1 MEPTPRSYG
10 IIEMIAQAS
19 YEQEEFDGRITLAK
33 AAKGL
38 QLEPEEERDLD
49 RLRLIQ
55 ARRLERAT
63 PKEREEE
70 LTQDALAAE
79 ILEDSMKRKTEHDE
93 AKAPI
98 GREEQIAVIEFQE
111 DIEKLGIIKAR
122 KNKMAKLKEMEAERE
137 QDAVAAKIL
146 EDFMKRKAEHDK
158 TKAAGEPKET
168 KEIEE
173 KLEIQE
179 EAKDGAPDEPES
191 M

>member
-1 MEPTPRSYG
+1 M
-10 IIEMIAQAS
+10 
-19 YEQEEFDGRITLAK
+19 
-33 AAKGL
+33 
-38 QLEPEEERDLD
+38 
-49 RLRLIQ
+49 
-55 ARRLERAT
+55 AT

-70 LTQDALAAE
+70 LAQDARAAE
-79 ILEDSMKRKTEHDE
+79 ILEDSMKRETEHDE
-93 AKAPI
+93 AKPAI
-98 GREEQIAVIEFQE
+98 KLEEQAKLKDLDKARKLEEEQI
-111 DIEKLGIIKAR
+111 DIDTDRLKIIKAR
-122 KNKMAKLKEMEAERE
+122 RYKMAKLKEMEEERA
-137 QDAVAAKIL
+137 QDAIAAKIL